1 MSDRDGDTESFRA
14 PRMSGEGK
22 GAGKS
27 KHSKTGESGVH
38 RVPRS
43 ATDPARVSGTFQPP
57 GSAPDPRHK
66 RKFKEFRLTSFA
78 IDHPT
83 SVMVMTLIVIIMGLT
98 SYLRVPKESMPEIV
112 IPNIFVT
119 TIYPGVAPGDIE
131 TLITEPLE
139 DELNTIADIKTITSV
154 SAEGYS
160 SINIE
165 FEAGMDM
172 NEALQRVR
180 EKVDI
185 AKPELPPAAEEP
197 EVIEIN
203 LSQFPIMQVNI
214 AGDYSQVRLR
224 EVAED
229 LQDRLE
235 QIPSV
240 LEVRLAGG
248 LEREVQ
254 VDVDLAKLKFYD
266 ITFDDVID
274 AVRFEN
280 VTVPGGTIDVGDVK
294 YLVRVPGEFEETDPI
309 ADIVIITRG
318 GRPIYVRDVATVDFG
333 FKERDSFA
341 RLDGNPVI
349 SLAVVK
355 RSGENI
361 IETADAVRAVIDEE
375 SRNFPPGTVVKT
387 TSDQSEEIRGRVS
400 SLENNIISGLIL
412 VLVVLLFV
420 LGVRTA
426 PFVGLAIPLS
436 MLLSFSIIRLVGFSM
451 NMVVLFSLILAL
463 GMLVDNAI
471 VVVENIYRFREKR
484 FDRVRAAK
492 YATGEVAVPI
502 IASTATTLAAFFPMT
517 FWPGIMGEFMK
528 YLPFTLIITLSS
540 SLFVALVILPTM
552 AARMLDTED
561 APVGM
566 SPGLRRVLIVGGA
579 LVMLV
584 MLTVNWLT
592 SLLLILTG
600 VVVYAFH
607 HHVGHPTGHW
617 VMTRALPRVI
627 ERYEVVLRWALAR
640 RLRMVAGAGAALLF
654 AIVVFGFLNAG
665 VEFFPENVPPTAAY
679 VQIEAPLGTRVEETD
694 RIVRQIEEQLRGVP
708 GQGDVESVVATVGTR
723 VSAGFSGGSGTHLG
737 TVVVQFVDFE
747 DREIDAFESIDN
759 IRGTAG
765 VDLAGAD
772 VALEEPEMGPP
783 TGPPINIEITGQDP
797 LLLKRLGDE
806 VVSLL
811 ENSALF
817 AKLDGLESDM
827 AEGRPELVI
836 DVDREKAAL
845 YGLTTQDIGFTIR
858 SAINGTEASK
868 YRDGKDEYDIT
879 VRLAEAYRGDLS
891 SLGDLT
897 IWSDMGV
904 QVPLSSVA
912 TWRVDKGYGDVN
924 RKDLDRMVTVS
935 SDVRAGYNANAVRG
949 EVQQELTEFAASLP
963 TGYQMRFTGQQQEQ
977 EESEEFLTGAFV
989 LAILLIGFI
998 LVTQF
1003 DSVTKPLIILSSV
1016 ILSTIGVLIGLMI
1029 FRMPFGII
1037 MTGVGVIS
1045 LAGVVVNNAIV
1056 LIDYIDILRQRDKL
1070 ERHEA
1075 IVQGGK
1081 TRFRP
1086 VILTAVTTILGL
1098 VPLAI
1103 GLNIDFKGFYT
1114 RIAPD
1119 FYWGGEQA
1127 AWWGPMA
1134 IAVIAGL
1141 AFATFLTLVLVPVMY
1156 SLLDDFDLFLKRTLT
1171 RQEPEQVPGAR
1182 PRSPALRE
1190 PEPSDKPVA
1199 V

>member
-1 MSDRDGDTESFRA
+1 MSDRKGDTGSFRV
-14 PRMSGEGK
+14 PGSGGEK
-22 GAGKS
+22 AGD
-27 KHSKTGESGVH
+27 SGVH
-38 RVPRS
+38 RASRS
-43 ATDPARVSGTFQPP
+43 ASDPARVSGTFQPP
-57 GSAPDPRHK
+57 GSAPDSRHK
-66 RKFKEFRLTSFA
+66 RRFKEFWLSSFA

-83 SVMVMTLIVIIMGLT
+83 SVMVMTLIVIIMGLA
-98 SYLRVPKESMPEIV
+98 SYVQVPKESMPEIV
-112 IPNIFVT
+112 VPNILVNT
-119 TIYPGVAPGDIE
+119 LYPGVAPGDIE

-139 DELNTIADIKTITSV
+139 DELNTIADVKTITSV
-154 SAEGYS
+154 SAESYS

-185 AKPELPPAAEEP
+185 GKVELPPAAEEP

-214 AGDYSQVRLR
+214 AGDYNQVRLR
-224 EVAED
+224 EVAEE
-229 LQDRLE
+229 LQDNLE

-240 LEVRLAGG
+240 LEVQLAGG

-294 YLVRVPGEFEETDPI
+294 YLVRVPGEFEATDPI
-309 ADIVIITRG
+309 ADIVVTTRG
-318 GRPIYVRDVATVDFG
+318 GQPIYLRDVATVDFG
-333 FKERDSFA
+333 FKERDSYA

-349 SLAVVK
+349 SLAIVK

-361 IETADAVRAVIDEE
+361 IETADGVREVIDREF
-375 SRNFPPGTVVKT
+375 RNFPPGTVVKI
-387 TSDQSEEIRGRVS
+387 TSDQSEEIRSMVS

-412 VLVVLLFV
+412 VVAILVFV

-436 MLLSFSIIRLVGFSM
+436 MLLSFSILRYAGFSM

-471 VVVENIYRFREKR
+471 VVIENIYRFRERR

-492 YATGEVAVPI
+492 YATAEVAVPI
-502 IASTATTLAAFFPMT
+502 IASTATTLAAFFPMV

-528 YLPFTLIITLSS
+528 YLPLTLIITLSS
-540 SLFVALVILPTM
+540 SLFVALVILPTL
-552 AARMLDTED
+552 AARTLDTED
-561 APVGM
+561 APVAM
-566 SPGLRRVLIVGGA
+566 TRGLKRVLTAGVVVLLLA
-579 LVMLV
+579 MLA
-584 MLTVNWLT
+584 TSWLT
-592 SLLLILTG
+592 SVLLILTG
-600 VVVYAFH
+600 AAVYAFH
-607 HHVGHPTGHW
+607 HYVGHPAGHW
-617 VMTRALPRVI
+617 IMTKGLPAVI
-627 ERYEVVLRWALAR
+627 ERYEVVLRWALVH
-640 RLRMVAGAGAALLF
+640 RLRMVAGAAAALVF
-654 AIVVFGFLNAG
+654 AVMVFGVFNAG
-665 VEFFPENVPPTAAY
+665 VEFFPEDVPPFAAY
-679 VQIEAPLGTRVEETD
+679 VQIEAPLGTRLEETD
-694 RIVRQIEEQLRGVP
+694 RIVRRIEEQVSGIP
-708 GQGDVESVVATVGTR
+708 GMGDVESVVATVGTR
-723 VSAGFSGGSGTHLG
+723 LTAGFGGGRGTHLG

-747 DREIDAFESIDN
+747 DREIDGFETLRH
-759 IRGTAG
+759 IRERAG
-765 VDLAGAD
+765 VGVAGAD

-783 TGPPINIEITGQDP
+783 TGAPINIEITGDDP
-797 LLLKRLGDE
+797 VLLKELGDA
-806 VVSLL
+806 VVSHL
-811 ENSALF
+811 ESSALF
-817 AKLDGLESDM
+817 AKLDGLENDM

-836 DVDREKAAL
+836 QVDREKAAL
-845 YGLTTQDIGFTIR
+845 YGLTTQDIGMTIR
-858 SAINGTEASK
+858 NAINGMEASK

-897 IWSDMGV
+897 IWSDMEI
-904 QVPLSSVA
+904 QIPLSSVA
-912 TWRVDKGYGDVN
+912 TWRADKGYGDVN
-924 RKDLDRMVTVS
+924 RKDLDRMVTVA
-935 SDVRAGYNANAVRG
+935 SDVRSGYNAVAVRG
-949 EVQQELTEFAASLP
+949 EVELELAEFAAVLP

-989 LAILLIGFI
+989 LALFLIGFI

-1016 ILSTIGVLIGLMI
+1016 LLSTIGVLIGLLV

-1056 LIDYIDILRQRDKL
+1056 LIDYIDILRERDKL
-1070 ERHEA
+1070 SRREA

-1086 VILTAVTTILGL
+1086 VVLTAVTTIVGL
-1098 VPLAI
+1098 VPLAV

-1114 RIAPD
+1114 RLAPD

-1156 SLLDDFDLFLKRTLT
+1156 SLLDDFDNFLKRVLT
-1171 RQEPEQVPGAR
+1171 RQEEEDASRQR
-1182 PRSPALRE
+1182 PRSPALQDSR
-1190 PEPSDKPVA
+1190 PSEKPVA

>member
-1 MSDRDGDTESFRA
+1 MSDRTGDTGSFRVPGDA
-14 PRMSGEGK
+14 GKEQGEGK
-22 GAGKS
+22 AKKPGD
-27 KHSKTGESGVH
+27 SGVH
-38 RVPRS
+38 RTPRS
-43 ATDPARVSGTFQPP
+43 AGDPSRVSGTFQPP
-57 GSAPDPRHK
+57 GAPADPRHK
-66 RKFKEFRLTSFA
+66 RKFKEFWLTSYA

-83 SVMVMTLIVIIMGLT
+83 SVVVMTVIIIIMGLS

-112 IPNIFVT
+112 IPFIFVNT
-119 TIYPGVAPGDIE
+119 VYPGVAPGDIE
-131 TLITEPLE
+131 TLLTEPLE
-139 DELNTIADIKTITSV
+139 DELNTIADVKTITSI

-160 SINIE
+160 NITIE

-185 AKPELPPAAEEP
+185 AKPELPSAAEEP
-197 EVIEIN
+197 QVVELN

-240 LEVRLAGG
+240 LEARLAGG

-280 VTVPGGTIDVGDVK
+280 VTVPGGTIEVGDVK
-294 YLVRVPGEFEETDPI
+294 YLVRVPGEFETTEPI
-309 ADIVIITRG
+309 ADIVITTRN

-341 RLDGNPVI
+341 RLDDNPVI
-349 SLAVVK
+349 SLAIVK
-355 RSGENI
+355 RSGDNI
-361 IETADAVRAVIDEE
+361 IETADAVRAVIAEQ
-375 SRNFPPGTVVKT
+375 SASFPPGTVVKL
-387 TSDQSEEIRGRVS
+387 TSDQSEDIRDMVS

-412 VLVVLLFV
+412 VVAILVFV

-436 MLLSFSIIRLVGFSM
+436 MLLSFSIIQVADFSM

-471 VVVENIYRFREKR
+471 VVIENIYRFRERR

-492 YATGEVAVPI
+492 FATGEVAVPI

-528 YLPFTLIITLSS
+528 YLPYTLMITLSS
-540 SLFVALVILPTM
+540 SLFVALVILPTL
-552 AARMLDTED
+552 ASRMLDTED
-561 APVGM
+561 APVAM
-566 SPGLRRVLIVGGA
+566 PLGLKRVLTGVAA
-579 LVMLV
+579 LVLLAMLV
-584 MLTVNWLT
+584 VNWLT

-600 VVVYAFH
+600 AAVYAFH
-607 HHVGHPTGHW
+607 HYVGHPAGHW
-617 VMTRALPRVI
+617 VMTKALPQVI
-627 ERYEVVLRWALAR
+627 QRYEGVLRWALNR
-640 RLRMVAGAGAALLF
+640 RLRMVGAAVAALLL
-654 AIVVFGFLNAG
+654 AVVVFGMFNNG
-665 VEFFPENVPPTAAY
+665 VEFFPEGVPPQAAY
-679 VQIEAPLGTRVEETD
+679 VQVEAPLGTRLEETD
-694 RIVRQIEEQLRGVP
+694 RIMRQIEEQLQGVE
-708 GQGDVESVVATVGTR
+708 GREDVESVVTTVGSR
-723 VSAGFSGGSGTHLG
+723 VTAGFGGGSGTHLG

-747 DREIDAFESIDN
+747 ERQHDAFETVGR
-759 IRGTAG
+759 IRETAG
-765 VDLAGAD
+765 RGIAGAD
-772 VALEEPEMGPP
+772 VTLEEPEMGPP
-783 TGPPINIEITGQDP
+783 TGLPINIEITGRDARR
-797 LLLKRLGDE
+797 LKEFGGQ
-806 VVSLL
+806 VVSIL
-811 ENSALF
+811 ENSPLF

-827 AEGRPELVI
+827 AEGRPEMVI

-845 YGLTTQDIGFTIR
+845 YGLTTQDVGLTIR

-879 VRLAEAYRGDLS
+879 VRLAEFYRRDLS
-891 SLGDLT
+891 SLGDLA
-897 IWSDMGV
+897 IWSDNGI

-912 TWRVDKGYGDVN
+912 RWRIDKGYGDVN

-935 SDVRAGYNANAVRG
+935 SDVREGYNANAVRA
-949 EVQQELTEFAASLP
+949 EVQQELAQFAATLP
-963 TGYQMRFTGQQQEQ
+963 TGYQMRFTGQQEEQ
-977 EESEEFLTGAFV
+977 EESEQFLAGAFV

-998 LVTQF
+998 LVSQF

-1016 ILSTIGVLIGLMI
+1016 VLSTIGVLIGLMV

-1056 LIDYIDILRQRDKL
+1056 LIDYIDILRRRDKL
-1070 ERHEA
+1070 ERREA

-1086 VILTAVTTILGL
+1086 VMLTAVTTILGL

-1103 GLNIDFKGFYT
+1103 GLNIDFERFYT
-1114 RIAPD
+1114 NLAPN

-1156 SLLDDFDLFLKRTLT
+1156 SLLDDFDDFLRRALG
-1171 RQEPEQVPGAR
+1171 RQEQAEGTSGAR
-1182 PRSPALRE
+1182 PRSPALLDSR
-1190 PEPSDKPVA
+1190 PSEKPVA